1 MTAATVLGVAPERLP
16 VELGKAAKL
25 GLDVAQAALG
35 GGV

>member
-25 GLDVAQAALG
+25 GQDVVMDMLG
-35 GGV
+35 RRR